1 MGFMTLLVKH
11 FYWHNQKHPV
21 TCVTGKYFKLSID
34 ILLLDSLYLY
44 YGNKQRTEAMT
55 TLQELQARQQE
66 ITNQIAEL
74 QKQQEYIAAQIAEQA
89 VVPSKKED
97 AYDIAYDLAFADYR
111 KKLQTTDEFFS
122 FEMIEY
128 TDGSNSILVWDKKVY
143 YSNQSVAVVGDKV
156 NARRLSLAG
165 YSKKRTPFQGKR
177 SLIK

>member
-1 MGFMTLLVKH
+1 M
-11 FYWHNQKHPV
+11 
-21 TCVTGKYFKLSID
+21 
-34 ILLLDSLYLY
+34 
-44 YGNKQRTEAMT
+44 A

-74 QKQQEYIAAQIAEQA
+74 QKQQEYIATQIAEQAKADA

-97 AYDIAYDLAFADYR
+97 AYDLAFADYR

-143 YSNQSVAVVGDKV
+143 YSNQSAAIVGDKV